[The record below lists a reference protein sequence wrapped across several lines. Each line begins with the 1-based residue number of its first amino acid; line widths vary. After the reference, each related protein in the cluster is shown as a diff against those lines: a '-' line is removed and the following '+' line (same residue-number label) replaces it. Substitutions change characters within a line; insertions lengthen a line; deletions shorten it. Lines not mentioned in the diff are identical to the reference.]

1 MNLPKLSEPPDTPEN
16 QPGMALFTAVFHQ
29 NPLAASLTKVHD
41 GRLVDVN
48 HAWLTLTG
56 FTRDEVIG
64 KTTLELG
71 IWGDGAKRKSG
82 LAPLVATG
90 QPISFETTLVT
101 KGGGP
106 RQVAFDASQF
116 VINGQPHL
124 LAYIRDVTGVQDSS
138 QALKERLSFIEKIT
152 SRVPGLVY
160 QFRLRADGTSHFPFA
175 SGAMPDLFGL
185 KSSEV
190 VTDAS
195 AAFMKVHPADL
206 PVVRKAVTD
215 SATNLTPWRSDFRVV
230 GPDGKWLWLRGDSLP
245 ERQPDG
251 SVIWHGFMSDITQR
265 KVEQA
270 ALTESETRFRN
281 LTSLS
286 SDWYWEQDDH
296 FRFVRIDGRAFDGE
310 ARPVDALIGKTRW
323 DDGSYGLSDEQWEEH
338 RRALVAHETFRNLEM
353 QHVSGGQV
361 FWASIS
367 GMPIF
372 DAAGA
377 FKGYRGIGRDISE
390 QKHSEDEGQRLAF
403 YDTLTGLP
411 NRRLLLNRLSQGL
424 VASARNLQ
432 RGALLFIDLDNFKDL
447 NDTLGHDVGDQ
458 LLEKV
463 ANRLVTCIRQ
473 GDTVARFGGDEFVVM
488 LEGLSTEVHEAVA
501 QVTVVGEK
509 ILSSMNLAF
518 PLVGKLHYS
527 TPSIGIALFS
537 GQNQTVDELLKRAD
551 LAMYQAKGA
560 GRNTYRFFDP
570 EMQAAVAL
578 RAALEVDLR
587 HGLERE
593 ELLLYYQPVVNQR
606 GQVTGVEALVRW
618 RHPVRGMVS
627 PADFIPVAEQTGL
640 ILPLGQWVLKTACA
654 QLLTWSL
661 STQTDELTMAVN
673 ISAREFRQPEFVAH
687 TLNVVNRSGA
697 NPQLL
702 KLELT
707 ESLLFTDV
715 HDVIGKMDALRAAG
729 VTFSLDDFGTGYSS
743 LSYLK
748 RLPLD
753 QLKIDQSFVRDVLTD
768 PNDAAIAKTIV
779 ALAQSLGL
787 SVVAE
792 GVETEGQRDFLIDHG
807 CQSFQGYLFGR
818 PVPIDQL
825 NLEYVAG
832 GFSMTLPYS
841 I

>member
-377 FKGYRGIGRDISE
+377 FKGYRGIGHDISE